1 LSHYLSDSIVAQ
13 KNYFFININTSL
25 YTFVIIDDTPCP
37 MKYLKYFFIYAVPI
51 LLLGGIVFAI
61 FSFSL
66 KTNLANPRQTE
77 QFTID
82 PDAKDHHAV
91 NVAAN
96 KLPTFAVDVTAE
108 KFKNF
113 VDASQQQIKTLVQAT
128 IVHETYASEKIETE
142 VTLDQEKSKLI
153 VHPKDVPNFKP
164 GMYKLHL
171 KLRTVE
177 GYINIEQDFTW
188 GVIAVNTN
196 KSIYKPGDVAT
207 IGMGVL
213 NDKGETHCM
222 KGLNTA
228 DVWLTVTDPQGKVKE
243 YSTTDGSIKDS
254 GECSAISVTNMPDF
268 AAIYLVGQPGIY
280 KMKVR
285 AQIKGE
291 SREIEDY
298 FKVEEAPAFD
308 VERSSFPTRIYPR
321 GIYDV
326 QFKITAKDNYS
337 GTVEEIVPKNFK
349 ISKISKNGKEEIVDQ
364 FKKII
369 WNVQLQKGQTETF
382 TYTINFPLISP
393 EFYLLGP
400 IKIGE
405 FKEARQWQ
413 IASDAINSTSGVLTY
428 EDNGTQNTWYRVWSG
443 TTPWGSQISMSGG
456 ANTPTD
462 SRWFREVSSPK
473 TGEKIVLVEDNNT
486 ADANNEYLYVYRWDG
501 AAWNQDMRFSIGI
514 TTADV
519 TRVMDVA
526 YEEESG
532 DALFV
537 YSDSTN
543 QLKYFRRIAG
553 AWDGAASNAGSGLDS
568 RKKWVRAQAQFRSD
582 NILVATLNDNERIG
596 ALIWDGSSFTEEFE
610 DDDGPAQ
617 TEAVTSDEE
626 AFDIAWETSSGTPM
640 IFWGTAA
647 NTVLYRE
654 FTAGVWSGEN
664 TLYNTGFTG
673 DVEWVTAA
681 ADPIPTSNNIALAF
695 QESDSD
701 AVEEVSACEFGMWN
715 GSSAETRPAE
725 VTCRSD
731 FDGRIN
737 NVKFENNTGRAMWV
751 YAPSESGVS
760 GDSMAWR
767 TWDATN
773 GFSSSTLE
781 ADTLMGNIESI
792 QLHSDLNTTSMI
804 ALFADSAGD
813 LYDRLWDGSSW
824 STVTTALFNNIQ
836 NTGENAE
843 AYGFGFD
850 RNLETQVAYRW
861 FANANTNDGG
871 QTLSPLTTQDTSYT
885 LTDANQQ
892 FRLRLLLYYPDSLDA
907 GNRTYK
913 LQYVDPGS
921 GTCDAPSG
929 GTPPNWTDV
938 GDTSGT
944 REISYANNTA
954 IASASATVAN
964 SGGFDPTYNSLTKIN
979 QTYNEQN
986 TFTTVN
992 NVSND
997 QLGLFDFSLIDNTTF
1012 DRNAQSFCFRVARS
1026 NGLVLQI
1033 GLYPQIRTASVPD
1046 VLIRGGS
1053 LIQGGT
1059 LLQ

>member
-1 LSHYLSDSIVAQ
+1 MKKYIRLLIYPSALLVIAAV
-13 KNYFFININTSL
+13 IWGVISL
-25 YTFVIIDDTPCP
+25 FSQSSTLGTQTASPIYRETDEFVLNPNQVNQTP
-37 MKYLKYFFIYAVPI
+37 ITVSA
-51 LLLGGIVFAI
+51 
-61 FSFSL
+61 
-66 KTNLANPRQTE
+66 T
-77 QFTID
+77 
-82 PDAKDHHAV
+82 
-91 NVAAN
+91 
-96 KLPTFAVDVTAE
+96 KLPEFTVDLTTE
-108 KFKNF
+108 KFKQ
-113 VDASQQQIKTLVQAT
+113 VAQASAAQIKNLVEAT
-128 IVHETYASEKIETE
+128 IVHKVYADEKLEAEIS
-142 VTLDQEKSKLI
+142 VDQTKSKLV
-153 VHPKDVPNFKP
+153 VHPKDAPNFKP

-171 KLRTVE
+171 TLRTLE
-177 GYINIEQDFTW
+177 GEVNIEQDFSW

-196 KSIYKPGDVAT
+196 KSIYKPGEVAT

-213 NDKGETHCM
+213 NDGGETQCM
-222 KGLNTA
+222 TGLDRA
-228 DVWLTVTDPQGKVKE
+228 KVWLTVTDPTGKVKE
-243 YSTTDGSIKDS
+243 YSTEEGTIKDS
-254 GECSAISVTNMPDF
+254 GECASISVTNTADF
-268 AAIYLVGQPGIY
+268 NALFLTEKPGIH
-280 KMKVR
+280 KITVT
-285 AQIKGE
+285 AQITKDK
-291 SREIEDY
+291 RVIEDY
-298 FKVEEAPAFD
+298 FKVEDAPLFD
-308 VERSSFPTRIYPR
+308 VERTSFPTRIYPR
-321 GIYDV
+321 AAYPVKFTVTPSND
-326 QFKITAKDNYS
+326 YS
-337 GTVEEIVPKNFK
+337 GTIEDIVPTSFK
-349 ISKISKNGKEEIVDQ
+349 ISSISDGGREEIQ
-364 FKKII
+364 GEFKKII
-369 WNVQLQKGQTETF
+369 WDTQLTKGQKTTF
-382 TYTINFPLISP
+382 TYTINFPLVSP

-400 IKIGE
+400 IKIGTFE
-405 FKEARQWQ
+405 EARQWQ

-428 EDNGTQNTWYRVWSG
+428 EDNGTQNTWYRVWNGS
-443 TTPWGSQISMSGG
+443 TPWGSQVSMSGG

-501 AAWNQDMRFSIGI
+501 SAWNQDKRFSIGI

-537 YSDSTN
+537 YSDSTS
-543 QLKYFRRIAG
+543 QLKYFRRVG
-553 AWDGAASNAGSGLDS
+553 GVWDVAASNAGSGLDS
-568 RKKWVRAQAQFRSD
+568 RKKWVRAQAQFNSD
-582 NILVATLNDNERIG
+582 TILVATLNDNERIG
-596 ALIWDGSSFTEEFE
+596 ALIWDGSSFTNEFE

-617 TEAVTSDEE
+617 TEAITSDEE
-626 AFDIAWETSSGTPM
+626 AFDIAWETSSDTPM

-654 FTAGVWSGEN
+654 FTAGEWSGEN
-664 TLYNTGFTG
+664 TLYDTGFTA
-673 DVEWVTAA
+673 DVEWITAA
-681 ADPIPTSNNIALAF
+681 ADPRPTSNNIALAF

-715 GSSAETRPAE
+715 GSSAEARPAE
-725 VTCRSD
+725 ITCRSD

-737 NVKFENNTGRAMWV
+737 NVKFENNTGKAVWV
-751 YAPSESGVS
+751 YAPSESGVA

-804 ALFADSAGD
+804 ALFGDSAGD
-813 LYDRLWDGSSW
+813 LYDRQWDGSAW

-850 RNLETQVAYRW
+850 RNLEEQVAYRW

-885 LTDANQQ
+885 LTEANQQ
-892 FRLRLLLYYPDSLDA
+892 FRLRLLLYYPDSLTA

-938 GDTSGT
+938 GDTTGI
-944 REISYANNTA
+944 REISFANNTA

-964 SGGFDPTYNSLTKIN
+964 SGGFDPTYSGLTKIN

-986 TFTTVN
+986 TFTTAN

-1012 DRNAQSFCFRVARS
+1012 DREAQNFCFRVARG
-1026 NGLVLQI
+1026 NGLVLRI

-1046 VLIRGGS
+1046 VLIRGGT

-1059 LLQ
+1059 QLQ